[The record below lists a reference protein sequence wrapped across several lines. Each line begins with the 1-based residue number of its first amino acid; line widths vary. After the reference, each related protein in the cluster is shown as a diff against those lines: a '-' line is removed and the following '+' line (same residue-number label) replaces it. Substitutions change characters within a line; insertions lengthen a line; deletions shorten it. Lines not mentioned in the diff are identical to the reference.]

1 MNNLNIIIIAHC
13 LSTVDNCDSICIIE
27 RRKFQVKVKFNK
39 FINTEDYF

>member
-13 LSTVDNCDSICIIE
+13 LSTVENCDSIYILE

-39 FINTEDYF
+39 FIKTNDHF